1 MFPAN
6 PFDPNN
12 DAARLFDAIDGW
24 GTDEDKIISVLCY
37 RTASQRDVI
46 TTTYNNQH
54 GVRMKLLYSNA
65 DNKFTMAF
73 VVCPRIWPMIFSQT

>member
-1 MFPAN
+1 MLPVD

-12 DAARLFDAIDGW
+12 DAARLFDAIDGL
-24 GTDEDKIISVLCY
+24 GSNEDKIISVLCY

-54 GVRMKLLYSNA
+54 GVQ
-65 DNKFTMAF
+65 FTNLTLF
-73 VVCPRIWPMIFSQT
+73 EKKII